1 MKFALKWNLRNAG
14 IGYCIIIMLKYS
26 NNDYFCSVI
35 YTMIRQYIAV
45 LMLAVAFFASAQHD
59 SSRLSEP
66 ADLVPV
72 VSVTD
77 TVPQKHGVI
86 HRVLEYFKDSN
97 KPKEYKR
104 FDFSV
109 IGGPHYSSDT
119 KFGIGIVAAG
129 FYRPNM
135 ADSLTMPSNV
145 SLYGDISSVGFY
157 LIGIRG
163 NHIFR
168 NDSRRINYNL
178 YFYSFPRKFWGI
190 GYDNG
195 IDMDN
200 ASKFNELYIHANVDM
215 MWRLMRNFYIG
226 PAAEFAH
233 VRANKV
239 LRPELWQGQDYST
252 FTTGVGLK
260 VQYDTRDNLTATRH
274 GCLLMLEQRF
284 CPRFM
289 GNDYAFSYT
298 SFQANWFKNV
308 WKGGVIAANYHTRIS
323 YGNVPWSMMSS
334 FGGSNNMRG
343 YYEARFRDKCE
354 MDIALELRQHV
365 WRRNGIVVWAGAAT
379 VAPKISRFRSRH
391 ILPNAGIGY
400 RWEFKH
406 LTNVRL
412 DFGVGKGETS
422 FIFSINEAF

>member
-1 MKFALKWNLRNAG
+1 
-14 IGYCIIIMLKYS
+14 
-26 NNDYFCSVI
+26 
-35 YTMIRQYIAV
+35 MIRQVLVAV
-45 LMLAVAFFASAQHD
+45 MLVVAILATAQQNTYEHPEPVDSASVDA
-59 SSRLSEP
+59 L
-66 ADLVPV
+66 
-72 VSVTD
+72 TD
-77 TVPQKHGVI
+77 TVPVKHGLI

-97 KPKEYKR
+97 KPKEYKK
-104 FDFSV
+104 FDFSI

-157 LIGIRG
+157 LVGLKG

-195 IDMDN
+195 INMDN

-215 MWRLMRNFYIG
+215 MWRVAPNFYLG

-233 VRANKV
+233 VKANKV

-252 FTTGVGLK
+252 FTTGMGLK
-260 VQYDTRDNLTATRH
+260 LQYDTRDNLTATQH
-274 GCLLMLEQRF
+274 GWLLMLEQRF

-308 WKGGVIAANYHTRIS
+308 WKGGIVGANYHTRIS
-323 YGNVPWSMMSS
+323 YGNVPWGMMSS
-334 FGGSNNMRG
+334 FGGSSNMRG

-354 MDIALELRQHV
+354 MDLTLELRQHV

-379 VAPKISRFRSRH
+379 VAPKISRFTFH
-391 ILPNAGIGY
+391 HLLPSAGIGY

-412 DFGVGKGETS
+412 DFGVGRGETS